1 MLVASSLFLL
11 KAKYSE
17 AWISVSSELLSY
29 SKVCSLRAFV
39 TRLVIRCTMC
49 LIKGKQ
55 VSVLLQGGNEPGHQG
70 WYQQKDPLNVLRLYY
85 AEEMQVVEIF

>member
-29 SKVCSLRAFV
+29 PKVHSLLTFV
-39 TRLVIRCTMC
+39 TQLVIRSVMC
-49 LIKGKQ
+49 LIRGKQ
-55 VSVLLQGGNEPGHQG
+55 VSVLLQGGNESNHQG
-70 WYQQKDPLNVLRLYY
+70 WYQQEDPLKIPWVYY
-85 AEEMQVVEIF
+85 AEEIQIVEIS